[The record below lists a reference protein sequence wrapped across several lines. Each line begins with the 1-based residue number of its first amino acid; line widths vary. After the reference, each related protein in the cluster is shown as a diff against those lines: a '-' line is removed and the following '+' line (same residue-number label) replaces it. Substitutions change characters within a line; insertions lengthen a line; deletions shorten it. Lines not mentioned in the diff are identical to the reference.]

1 MPQKTTRSTDSRAV
15 GPPSTEELPT
25 RLRLAIMR
33 LARRLRQQAEPDLT
47 PSMLSAMANIEYRQP
62 VTLGQL
68 AEAERVTPPTMSKI
82 VGRLEDAKLVTRTV
96 DPDDKRIQRLSLS
109 HNGVKLIARNRSRKN
124 AYLARKLR
132 KLDPEEVA
140 VLEEAVG
147 VIEKILEDK

>member
-1 MPQKTTRSTDSRAV
+1 MMSKATKDEASG
-15 GPPSTEELPT
+15 GPASTEELPT

-33 LARRLRQQAEPDLT
+33 LARRLRQQAEADLT

-82 VGRLEDAKLVTRTV
+82 VGRLEEARLVIRTA
-96 DPDDKRIQRLSLS
+96 DTEDKRIQRLNLS
-109 HNGVKLIARNRSRKN
+109 REGVKLIARNRSRKN

-132 KLDPEEVA
+132 KLEPEEAAKLEAA
-140 VLEEAVG
+140 VE
-147 VIEKILEDK
+147 VIEKLLEEK

>member
-1 MPQKTTRSTDSRAV
+1 MTKDVGTAGTEVAV
-15 GPPSTEELPT
+15 TEELPT

-33 LARRLRQQAEPDLT
+33 LARRLRQQAEPDMT

-62 VTLGQL
+62 VTLGHL

-82 VGRLEDAKLVTRTV
+82 VGRLEDAGLVTRVV
-96 DPDDKRIQRLSLS
+96 DATDRRIQRVSLS
-109 HNGVKLIARNRSRKN
+109 RDGAKLIARNRSRKN

-132 KLDPEEVA
+132 QLEPEEVSK
-140 VLEEAVG
+140 LEDAVG

>member
-1 MPQKTTRSTDSRAV
+1 MTKDVGTAGTEVAV
-15 GPPSTEELPT
+15 TEELPT

-33 LARRLRQQAEPDLT
+33 LARRLRQQAEPDMT

-62 VTLGQL
+62 VTLGHL

-82 VGRLEDAKLVTRTV
+82 VGRLEDAGLVTRVV
-96 DPDDKRIQRLSLS
+96 DATDRRIQRVSLS
-109 HNGVKLIARNRSRKN
+109 RDGAKLIARNRSRKN

-132 KLDPEEVA
+132 KLEPEEVSK
-140 VLEEAVG
+140 LEDAVG

>member
-1 MPQKTTRSTDSRAV
+1 MSQKPKSTE
-15 GPPSTEELPT
+15 PSADGQGSSEELPT
-25 RLRLAIMR
+25 RLRLAVMR

-82 VGRLEDAKLVTRTV
+82 VGRLEDAGLVARAV

-132 KLDPEEVA
+132 KLEPEEAAKLEAA
-140 VLEEAVG
+140 VE

>member
-1 MPQKTTRSTDSRAV
+1 MPQKTPGSTDSRAV
-15 GPPSTEELPT
+15 TEELPT

-82 VGRLEDAKLVTRTV
+82 VGRLEDASLVTRTV

-132 KLDPEEVA
+132 KLEPEEVA
-140 VLEEAVG
+140 KLKEAVG

>member
-1 MPQKTTRSTDSRAV
+1 MSHKARSTTIKADRAA
-15 GPPSTEELPT
+15 STEELPT
-25 RLRLAIMR
+25 RLRLAILR

-47 PSMLSAMANIEYRQP
+47 PSMLSAIANIEYREP

-82 VGRLEDAKLVTRTV
+82 VGRLEDAGLVTRTV

-132 KLDPEEVA
+132 KLEPEEVA

>member
-1 MPQKTTRSTDSRAV
+1 MPQKAKSTEPRAD
-15 GPPSTEELPT
+15 GPASTEELPT

-47 PSMLSAMANIEYRQP
+47 PSMLSAMAIIEYRQP

-68 AEAERVTPPTMSKI
+68 AEAERVKPPTMSKI
-82 VGRLEDAKLVTRTV
+82 VGRLEDASLVTRTV

-109 HNGVKLIARNRSRKN
+109 RDGVKLIARNRSRKN

-132 KLDPEEVA
+132 KLEPEEVA
-140 VLEEAVG
+140 KLEEAVG